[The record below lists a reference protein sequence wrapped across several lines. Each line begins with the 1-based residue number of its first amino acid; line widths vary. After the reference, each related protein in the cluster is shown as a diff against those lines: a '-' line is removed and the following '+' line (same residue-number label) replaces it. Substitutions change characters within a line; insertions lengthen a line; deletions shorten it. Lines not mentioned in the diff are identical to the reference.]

1 LPQENGF
8 SPPYFA
14 QVAEAGKKRS
24 KSIQLPAA
32 VKFCLLLGFCF
43 ISFGVSI
50 VFKVALMLL

>member
-32 VKFCLLLGFCF
+32 VKLNFAFSLVFV
-43 ISFGVSI
+43 SFLSE
-50 VFKVALMLL
+50 FQLCSKLH